1 MNDPVVGDV
10 SILKTYFN
18 TFKCFIGIGILA
30 TPAAIKSVGVVLGGT
45 GILIC
50 ALISFYTMKLQIRC
64 KNKLGPHVTSYS
76 EFGYAV
82 YGSVGKAFVDFNITI
97 SQFGFCIGYLIFI
110 GR

>member
-1 MNDPVVGDV
+1 MDQQVGDV
-10 SILKTYFN
+10 SVLKTYFN

-30 TPAAIKSVGVVLGGT
+30 TPAAIKSVGVVLGGL

-76 EFGYAV
+76 EFGFAV
-82 YGSVGKAFVDFNITI
+82 YGKVGKAFVDFNITI